1 MLSAQCWFHTN
12 RHLMPF
18 TWIRSRIIVSRPKC
32 NVLKTQEHSQSWES
46 GGSGVNFFRL
56 LCSDYRVN
64 GEAIKKINLSCVVFV
79 CNLYTSFLFPTMG
92 MQYYNWAQV
101 SCCFL
106 CFFFVNYKCFYFFL
120 ILFAGFCYRSIC
132 LFWMIQMASTHL
144 WNVHGFG

>member
-1 MLSAQCWFHTN
+1 
-12 RHLMPF
+12 MPF

-64 GEAIKKINLSCVVFV
+64 GEAIKKINLSSVVFV

-101 SCCFL
+101 SCCF
-106 CFFFVNYKCFYFFL
+106 FFCKLQVFLFFPDFICWILLSKYMFVLDDTNGIHPFMEC
-120 ILFAGFCYRSIC
+120 AW
-132 LFWMIQMASTHL
+132 FWVACI
-144 WNVHGFG
+144 